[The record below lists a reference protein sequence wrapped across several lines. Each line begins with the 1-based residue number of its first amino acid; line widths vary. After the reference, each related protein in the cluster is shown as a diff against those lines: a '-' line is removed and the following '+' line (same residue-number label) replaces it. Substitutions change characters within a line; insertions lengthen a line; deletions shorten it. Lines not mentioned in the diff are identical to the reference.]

1 MHSLSY
7 INTHHDVTDLLN
19 PEMAKN
25 TKLWI
30 SWERSLTFL
39 RIKNFLTCASDDIFL
54 RSYRYWYSGWLFC
67 VKSMYECVFTILSYS
82 LIISL
87 LKKTYKQLNHF
98 IFGGINCLSFAITPS
113 LDSCE
118 RVVRSFF
125 AVLLCI
131 MSISWF
137 LAWHMYDSQHD
148 WNSSASPR
156 ENSTNMGDEQGI
168 YLIHQEQPLHEKCRN
183 KEFFMLRI
191 FQY

>member
-1 MHSLSY
+1 MNILRTEPNFSA
-7 INTHHDVTDLLN
+7 NKKFLN
-19 PEMAKN
+19 LCLRWHIFE
-25 TKLWI
+25 KL
-30 SWERSLTFL
+30 
-39 RIKNFLTCASDDIFL
+39 
-54 RSYRYWYSGWLFC
+54 
-67 VKSMYECVFTILSYS
+67 
-82 LIISL
+82 SL
-87 LKKTYKQLNHF
+87 LIFWLVILCKINAWVRLHYFELLFDNLAVEIFKKTYKQLNHF